1 MSFEPTMSVYYFA
14 LAIVLAVL
22 LLLTVLFV
30 TLRLQKRARVRCV
43 VWDWELILR
52 EDGPDEHAMFSF
64 ECYLLNDGRLP
75 TSLSGVYVLF
85 VRDGAREVA
94 GRLMDLFSG
103 EELRRVLDLPPGQG
117 MRLSLYATFDGE
129 EAREVSDFRWADL
142 VGRLPNGRIFRRKIA
157 GREDFVVG
165 HKRVGAG
172 RKNFAGS
179 PKRRATS
186 RKDFVA
192 DRKRAGASR
201 KNYVRAWWRRPFSP
215 QRIWPE
221 QR

>member
-1 MSFEPTMSVYYFA
+1 MSLEPTMGIYFA

-22 LLLTVLFV
+22 LLLTVVFV

-52 EDGPDEHAMFSF
+52 EDGPDEQAMFSF
-64 ECYLLNDGRLP
+64 ECYLLNDGRLS

-85 VRDGAREVA
+85 VRDGEREVA
-94 GRLMDLFSG
+94 GHLMDLFSG
-103 EELRRVLDLPPGQG
+103 EKLRRVWDLPPGQG
-117 MRLSLYATFDGE
+117 MRLSLYEGE
-129 EAREVSDFRWADL
+129 EAREVSDFRRADL
-142 VGRLPNGRIFRRKIA
+142 VGRFPDGRLFRRKIA

-165 HKRVGAG
+165 HKRVGAS

-192 DRKRAGASR
+192 DRKRAGVSR

-215 QRIWPE
+215 QKIWPE

>member
-1 MSFEPTMSVYYFA
+1 MDIYFA
-14 LAIVLAVL
+14 LAIVLGVL
-22 LLLTVLFV
+22 LLLTVVFV

-43 VWDWELILR
+43 VWDWELVLR
-52 EDGPDEHAMFSF
+52 EDGTDEHAMFSF
-64 ECYLLNDGRLP
+64 ECYLLNDGRLR
-75 TSLSGVYVLF
+75 TSLSGVYVVF

-94 GRLMDLFSG
+94 GHLMDLFSG
-103 EELRRVLDLPPGQG
+103 EELQRALDLPPGQG
-117 MRLSLYATFDGE
+117 IRLSLYSTFEGE
-129 EAREVSDFRWADL
+129 EGRKASGFRRADL
-142 VGRLPNGRIFRRKIA
+142 VGRFPNGRIFRRRIA

-165 HKRVGAG
+165 HKRVGAS

-179 PKRRATS
+179 PKRRTTR

-192 DRKRAGASR
+192 DRKKGGASR

-215 QRIWPE
+215 RKLWRE

>member
-1 MSFEPTMSVYYFA
+1 MTVEPTMDIYFA

-22 LLLTVLFV
+22 LLLAIVFV

-43 VWDWELILR
+43 VWDWELTSG
-52 EDGPDEHAMFSF
+52 EDGLDEQAMFSF

-85 VRDGAREVA
+85 VGDGTREVD

-103 EELRRVLDLPPGQG
+103 EELQRVLDLPPGQG
-117 MRLSLYATFDGE
+117 MRLSLYATFEGE
-129 EAREVSDFRWADL
+129 EAREVSNFRLADL
-142 VGRLPNGRIFRRKIA
+142 VGHLSNGRILRRKIA
-157 GREDFVVG
+157 GRGDFVAG
-165 HKRVGAG
+165 HKRVGAS

-201 KNYVRAWWRRPFSP
+201 KNYERAWWRRPFGP
-215 QRIWPE
+215 RKIWSE